1 MSTALLCGKEGLSIL
16 KQTITAPEQVDLTSI
31 DYSDI
36 RWHHGVFYCNS
47 SGSGRGKTYHPWS
60 GAKTDLGE
68 IEEKVWCQIAEALI
82 NRKGESALL
91 RCLIEWET
99 EHDYVHT
106 SREEIR
112 KEALRLHVDQIFD
125 NPRWVHFVPFNR
137 RYRPEI
143 VKSAHLVVVV
153 NECCN
158 TPGEVTQEQIDH
170 ASNGMIACPCCGR
183 WSLFHHVDQPECENM
198 NEGESGMEMIY

>member
-153 NECCN
+153 NEC
-158 TPGEVTQEQIDH
+158 
-170 ASNGMIACPCCGR
+170 
-183 WSLFHHVDQPECENM
+183 
-198 NEGESGMEMIY
+198 